1 MQPADPWVVPLALLS
16 AFFFAAGLVLTGRG
30 VRQMPPLRGA
40 CISVPTAALLML
52 AAAPLSVDLG
62 SFDAEGALIFLALGC
77 VFPIGVTLLTF
88 EANRRIGPNLTGAL
102 GNVTPLF
109 ALLLAALLLGEQPGA
124 AGWAA
129 AAVIVGGVALLA
141 LGGPAGRRAVPVAGL
156 LLPLAA
162 ALLRGLV
169 APVVKLGMAAWP
181 DPFAATLLGYLVS
194 AALLLGLGAAS
205 GMRPFAVPGRGGAW
219 FIASGACNGAAV
231 LTMYVALAHGPVAV
245 VAPLVACYP
254 VLTLVLSPAVMGRA
268 EPLGWRLGAG
278 VGLTVLGVALLLV
291 VR

>member
-1 MQPADPWVVPLALLS
+1 MQPTDPWVVPLALLS
-16 AFFFAAGLVLTGRG
+16 ACFFAGGLLLTGRG
-30 VRQMPPLRGA
+30 VRHVAPLRGA
-40 CISVPTAALLML
+40 CISVPVAALLML

-62 SFDAEGALIFLALGC
+62 RFDAGGAIVFLALGC

-102 GNVTPLF
+102 ANVTPLF
-109 ALLLAALLLGEQPGA
+109 ALLMAALLLGEQPGA

-129 AAVIVGGVALLA
+129 AVVIVGGVAVLA
-141 LGGPAGRRAVPVAGL
+141 LGGPAGQGPVPVAGL

-169 APVVKLGMAAWP
+169 APVVKLGMEAWP

-194 AALLLGLGAAS
+194 AVLLLGLGVAS
-205 GMRPFAVPGRGGAW
+205 GMQPFAPTARGGAW

-231 LTMYVALAHGPVAV
+231 LTMYVALAHGPVAL

-254 VLTLVLSPAVMGRA
+254 VLTLALSRAVMGRA
-268 EPLGWRLGAG
+268 EPLTWRLGAG
-278 VGLTVLGVALLLV
+278 IGLTVLGVALLLV